1 MMMLIDAEVLTV
13 EERGTL
19 IGAAVRIVT
28 ATAITANGT
37 ETGTI
42 GIETVKISRKWREST
57 RTRDLD
63 ETIAPH
69 G

>member
-13 EERGTL
+13 EEIRTL
-19 IGAAVRIVT
+19 IGTAVRIVT
-28 ATAITANGT
+28 ATATTAHGT

-42 GIETVKISRKWREST
+42 GIETVIISRKWREST
-57 RTRDLD
+57 RTGDLD